1 MNFNFLLPS
10 SFSAIS
16 YDMIKKD
23 NVIQTLNEGAL
34 QEGKKG
40 VKEKLKEQANNS
52 TGNGN
57 IWEKPG

>member
-1 MNFNFLLPS
+1 
-10 SFSAIS
+10 
-16 YDMIKKD
+16 MIKKD

-34 QEGKKG
+34 EEGKKG